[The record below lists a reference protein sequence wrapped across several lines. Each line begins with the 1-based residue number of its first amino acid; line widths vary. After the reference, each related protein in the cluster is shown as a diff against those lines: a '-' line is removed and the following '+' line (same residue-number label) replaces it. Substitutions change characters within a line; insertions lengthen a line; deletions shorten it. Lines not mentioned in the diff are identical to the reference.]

1 MPNLVES
8 VGDTVVNGQNC
19 RMLKSE
25 THVCNSLHDWGKV
38 YFVYEEVGRVYAYN
52 FYKKEF
58 VVWYDFNAEK
68 GDEWALLISY
78 GQVNWDTLHARV
90 DSVDQAVLGGTTRKR
105 MFVTHYRYTGYP
117 SNPIFYYPQRTLI
130 WGIGDLVSQLLTESG
145 FCDGYYAQDLRCF
158 SDTDTGFYQF
168 CRLPLRHG
176 FYAYPYPRNSG
187 CPADDFITQPSY
199 EPPANS
205 IPLPNPQRPTAS
217 VRHHRTPPA

>member
-1 MPNLVES
+1 MGAIGTTWIYSSRDFFGGPIMPNLVES

-78 GQVNWDTLHARV
+78 G
-90 DSVDQAVLGGTTRKR
+90 
-105 MFVTHYRYTGYP
+105 
-117 SNPIFYYPQRTLI
+117 
-130 WGIGDLVSQLLTESG
+130 
-145 FCDGYYAQDLRCF
+145 
-158 SDTDTGFYQF
+158 
-168 CRLPLRHG
+168 
-176 FYAYPYPRNSG
+176 
-187 CPADDFITQPSY
+187 
-199 EPPANS
+199 
-205 IPLPNPQRPTAS
+205 
-217 VRHHRTPPA
+217 